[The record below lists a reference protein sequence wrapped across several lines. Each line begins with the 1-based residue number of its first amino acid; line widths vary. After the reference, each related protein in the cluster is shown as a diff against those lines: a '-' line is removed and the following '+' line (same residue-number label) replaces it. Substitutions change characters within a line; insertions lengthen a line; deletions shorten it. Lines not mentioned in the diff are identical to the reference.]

1 MASHP
6 NRVAFT
12 EGVAILLNS
21 WPILRTAVESGWGGP
36 ESEEKQKWF
45 IDTLVDYI
53 GQRGQRIEPE
63 EVEHIMLQILTD
75 EFNVADIE
83 DSSVYHLAAYMVKL
97 YKECVTGNHQCIQ
110 RLKEEAQK
118 KSQGTLQLAE
128 THTDSES
135 DSTEFEDTSAE
146 ESTSESDDNMDS
158 T

>member
-1 MASHP
+1 MAFHP

-12 EGVAILLNS
+12 EGVTILLHA
-21 WPILRTAVESGWGGP
+21 WPILRTAVDSGWGGP

-45 IDTLVDYI
+45 IDTLVDYF
-53 GQRGQRIEPE
+53 GQRGQHIEPE

-83 DSSVYHLAAYMVKL
+83 DSSVYH
-97 YKECVTGNHQCIQ
+97 CVQ

-118 KSQGTLQLAE
+118 KPQSTLQSTE
-128 THTDSES
+128 SQVDSES
-135 DSTEFEDTSAE
+135 DFAEYEDTSAE
-146 ESTSESDDNMDS
+146 ETTSESDDNMDS